1 MATEFDPK
9 KDAANIR
16 KHGISLTEGDGVAD
30 DPFVLTVEDHDAQ
43 DEQRFV
49 ALGRNIFGQL
59 RIIVYTYRGEDVRL
73 ISVRRAGPKDVK
85 VYEKGN

>member
-9 KDAANIR
+9 KDASNIR

-30 DPFVLTVEDHDAQ
+30 DPLVLTVEDQTAQ
-43 DEQRFV
+43 GEQRFV

-59 RIIVYTYRGEDVRL
+59 RIVVYTYRGENVRL
-73 ISVRRAGPKDVK
+73 ISVWRPKPKDVRA
-85 VYEKGN
+85 YEKGS